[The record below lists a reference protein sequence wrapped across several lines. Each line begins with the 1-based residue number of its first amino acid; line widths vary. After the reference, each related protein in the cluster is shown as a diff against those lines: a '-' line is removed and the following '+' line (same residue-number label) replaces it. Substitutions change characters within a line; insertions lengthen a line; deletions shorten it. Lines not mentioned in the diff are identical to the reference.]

1 MRLDK
6 KCGNSGIPD
15 NAKCTKQ
22 TSPGGNNN
30 LLKAAGAAALVG
42 GAALAAQS
50 MRPKKLNARTLQKV
64 WKNRNKSG
72 PMFSLSADLSNVK
85 TPFRRSPSV
94 PPKKETS
101 VTRRLAEIRRKNKQ
115 NMARPELRD
124 LRAMGL
130 KAEKYVKQGSSLMS
144 ATKKAIT
151 PKLRKR
157 KKRDLGSFYKDG
169 HPKTGYVR
177 DRLAKI
183 MDGMKKPKY

>member
-1 MRLDK
+1 MKRIDK
-6 KCGNSGIPD
+6 KCGQSGIPD

-22 TSPGGNNN
+22 TAQGPQRKAFSNPYANNV
-30 LLKAAGAAALVG
+30 LKLGAGLAAASLAATAAGSLVG
-42 GAALAAQS
+42 GRKAPTA
-50 MRPKKLNARTLQKV
+50 PKKPKLLI
-64 WKNRNKSG
+64 
-72 PMFSLSADLSNVK
+72 PSALGGS
-85 TPFRRSPSV
+85 PRRAPSI

-115 NMARPELRD
+115 NFARPELRD
-124 LRAMGL
+124 LRAMGR
-130 KAEKYVKQGSSLMS
+130 KAEKYVKQGSSPMS

-151 PKLRKR
+151 PTLRKR

>member
-1 MRLDK
+1 MMRLDK
-6 KCGNSGIPD
+6 KCGNSGVPD

-22 TSPGGNNN
+22 TSSSQPSYSTIRVANHRKNVAKLGLG
-30 LLKAAGAAALVG
+30 LVGLSMAATAAGSLVG
-42 GAALAAQS
+42 GRKAPTAPKMLMPSAL
-50 MRPKKLNARTLQKV
+50 
-64 WKNRNKSG
+64 SG
-72 PMFSLSADLSNVK
+72 
-85 TPFRRSPSV
+85 SPLRAPSI

-115 NMARPELRD
+115 NMARPEFRD

-130 KAEKYVKQGSSLMS
+130 KAEKYVKQGSSPMS